1 MMKKS
6 FDSTLIILTALVC
19 SLGHEARAQQCPS
32 DPEKIKSMIGELR
45 DTFEC
50 SGLNFRSCNEYRGL
64 VISGAA
70 AGGVAVGGALAAKTA
85 AGIALMKS
93 KGIVCPLP
101 GTNAG
106 SPTIRSTAEL
116 FALLALGDEAHAKM
130 PGVGC
135 SIDKEAALKVFDGLR
150 RESSEQA
157 QRVAAEMKDRMIAEK
172 LSATDLSKVSAT
184 DLDRQKAFTAGLD
197 SLEKEI
203 KSGSASTASKERAL
217 EAIARAKSNVA
228 SGAESAMTRIVN
240 SHQQLMGLLSEEIK
254 DSIGAKTR
262 EGLSWWNHS
271 DSIRAEK
278 SAKVLGDA
286 SAKVM
291 AQVQID
297 LDRIRGMGSNSAG
310 RAEVLKGLGYKP
322 EFITKLLSVDDA
334 RKTLNFTASSF
345 QGLAYEVGVGNKF
358 KGVKHVPI
366 EDLRNMTFRRS
377 LPGMDWALRTFRE
390 LPGMNNSLSAVVRRV
405 GAEAIAKT
413 AALAEGRLG
422 TMVKYVAPVVT
433 GVGKAMALPVQVV
446 YETATFTN
454 SAHCGGEIESPY
466 ARKTMVEYAEGKE
479 SCRSINERTDKTDE
493 FLYGLSPAEQLQEVR
508 NNPASCD
515 LLARLYQRYAP
526 SQNWEVTCQ
535 GTNAQLTGKT
545 AKGEGQMI
553 RFDAA
558 SGTPQNIEWYS
569 GSFKS
574 CAKVSMKDDVFD
586 SAQVFDT
593 ETGMNGC
600 GSVGTG
606 KTIGQSAIHM
616 RQNTT
621 DEKQMV
627 KQFSQ
632 WQDSNAYVMSAAT
645 DCCRT
650 GDSGSNPM
658 CSNVSRD
665 SNSGSGRATRK

>member
-1 MMKKS
+1 MVV
-6 FDSTLIILTALVC
+6 ALLLV
-19 SLGHEARAQQCPS
+19 SGQEVRAQQCPS

-64 VISGAA
+64 VIGGAA
-70 AGGVAVGGALAAKTA
+70 AGGVVVGGALAAKTA
-85 AGIALMKS
+85 AGIAMMKS
-93 KGIVCPLP
+93 KGVVCPLP

-106 SPTIRSTAEL
+106 LPAIRSTAEL
-116 FALLALGDEAHAKM
+116 FAVLALGAVARAKLPGHA
-130 PGVGC
+130 C
-135 SIDKEAALKVFDGLR
+135 SIDKDAAVKVFDGLR
-150 RESSEQA
+150 RQSVEEA

-172 LSATDLSKVSAT
+172 LSATDLSRISAT
-184 DLDRQKAFTAGLD
+184 DLERQKAFTAGLD
-197 SLEKEI
+197 ALEKEI
-203 KSGSASTASKERAL
+203 RSGSTSAAAKERAL
-217 EAIARAKSNVA
+217 EAVARAKSNVA

-240 SHQQLMGLLSEEIK
+240 SHQQVIGFLSEEIK
-254 DSIGAKTR
+254 DSISAKTR

-271 DSIRAEK
+271 DTIRAEK
-278 SAKVLGDA
+278 SAKLLGDS
-286 SAKVM
+286 SAKVL

-310 RAEVLKGLGYKP
+310 RATVLAELGYKP
-322 EFITKLLSVDDA
+322 EFIKNLLSVDDA
-334 RKTLNFTASSF
+334 RKTLNFTASSY
-345 QGLAYEVGVGNKF
+345 QGLVYEIGTGSKF
-358 KGVKHVPI
+358 KGVKQVPL
-366 EDLRNMTFRRS
+366 EELKTMTFRRV

-390 LPGMNNSLSAVVRRV
+390 VPGLNNGLGAVVRRV

-413 AALAEGRLG
+413 AALADGRLG

-466 ARKTMVEYAEGKE
+466 ARKSMVAYAEGKE

-508 NNPASCD
+508 KNPASCD
-515 LLARLYQRYAP
+515 LLVRLYDRYAP
-526 SQNWEVTCQ
+526 SQNWQVTCQ
-535 GTNAQLTGKT
+535 GTTAQLSGKT
-545 AKGEGQMI
+545 VKGDGQTI

-558 SGTPQNIEWYS
+558 SGTPKNIEWYS

-574 CAKVSMKDDVFD
+574 CAKVAMKDDVFD

-593 ETGMNGC
+593 ESGMSGC
-600 GSVGTG
+600 GSVGAGT
-606 KTIGQSAIHM
+606 TIGQSALNM
-616 RQNTT
+616 RQNTS
-621 DEKQMV
+621 DEKQLV
-627 KQFSQ
+627 KQFAA

-645 DCCRT
+645 DCCRN

-658 CSNVSRD
+658 CSNASRD
-665 SNSGSGRATRK
+665 GDNSGARRATRK